1 MGPADH
7 VAITGA
13 KGGSSKPKTPVE
25 APDSLQSTN
34 IGKILIA
41 VGEGEFDEEP
51 TDRDI
56 YLDNTPIMDASGSVN
71 FPGVRWEWRSG
82 SIEQDYIQG
91 IPAIENETTVNV
103 ELRSDNPFARALSNI
118 QLSAVRV
125 RMAWPR
131 LAQQDS
137 SGNTN
142 GYRIEYAIDIAT
154 DGGAYVEA
162 HLGAVD
168 GKTTNGYQR
177 SVRVNLPKATSGW
190 MLRVRRITPNAN
202 SGTVA
207 DTMTIAGYTEIID
220 QKLRYPNTALL
231 YIEFDAQQFQNIPAV
246 TVKCKAKRWPVPTN
260 YDPVARTYA
269 GVWDGTFKQAWTNN
283 PAFVT
288 YGLCVEDR
296 FGLGKRIKSW
306 MVDKW
311 EMYRIAQYCDQQVPN
326 GQGGQEPRF
335 LCDMNLQG
343 RAEAWT
349 LLRDLSAIYRGM
361 VYWAHGSLFM
371 QADMPRAQDIDYVFT
386 RANVIDGEFVYGGAE
401 RNTHYSR
408 ALVSYDNPANNYDTD
423 VIPVTDNTL
432 QRRYRDRPVEISAI
446 GCTRASEAQR
456 RGKWALLSNN
466 QDRTVTFKTGMEG
479 RIPLPG
485 YVIPVADELVAG
497 RPNGGRISAAAGR
510 VVTLDRDTPIKAG
523 DRLILNLPNGT
534 AQARTVQSVAG
545 RAVTVT
551 TAYGV
556 QPEPEL
562 QWAIDYHDLA
572 VQLFRVLKTT
582 RTQEGEYEITAL
594 EFNPSKFAAID
605 TGAKL
610 DERPISVIPVT
621 TVQPPASVTL
631 SSAHMIDQGLA
642 VSTMTIAWPAVEGAV
657 AYDVEWRKDNGNW
670 VRVQRTGA
678 ASVDVVGIYAGAYLA
693 RVRAVSAFDSTSIW
707 KSSALTQLN
716 GKEGLPAAVT
726 FLTTESLLFGIGIK
740 WGFPAGAED
749 TQRTELW
756 YSEGAELDK
765 ATKLADLAY
774 PQNEHVMQ
782 GLRAG
787 QTFYFWVRLVDRTG
801 NVGPWYPVGGA
812 VVSGQASADAGPILE
827 QIAKQITET
836 ELGKELTERID
847 LIDKNGPGSVNER
860 VGEVRN
866 ELNEQIAEVN
876 SSIQSVNDSLTAARD
891 DLQLQINAVDQDV
904 EAAKVALQQQI
915 AAVDQEVD
923 AAKAD
928 LQQQINSVSVLAGSL
943 PYNKD
948 KAYSI
953 NQGTLGADGKLY
965 QALKAV
971 PKNNPPPNATY
982 WTDVGQAIVTAA
994 GTAARVSKVETD
1006 VTTLDGKTT
1015 AQATQLNGL
1024 QTSLTTINQNVTTAQ
1039 QAAEAANTLAGGKGK
1054 VIIQAAAPA
1063 VADRLAQN
1071 LWIDTTGNANTP
1083 KRWSGSAWV
1092 AVTDKAATDA
1102 AAAAASALALAQ
1114 TKADATV
1121 VNNLTLR
1128 VSDAEGKLVA
1138 EGQRLD
1144 GMQTSL
1150 DGKATSAALQQVTS
1164 RVTAT
1169 EGKNATQDQQ
1179 ISSQS
1184 SAIVSLTDSVAK
1196 KAEVSTVQALS
1207 NVVNQQGQDLAAQGQ
1222 SLVSIN
1228 AALPTMGGENLV
1240 YNPSFERQTDNNGVA
1255 QAWWHDR
1262 SSNVGS
1268 SVPSLVPSKLAAGV
1282 AQRLDVTDIPTN
1294 GWARVYLRASLKAI
1308 KVRPGAVYTA
1318 SVYMRGTAGLRI
1330 LAQVYSR
1337 DAAGVN
1343 SVSWPGNRVDA
1354 AETWQR
1360 VSVTFT
1366 ATDQTVDVWPAAV
1379 VYGGAGVTAGF
1390 IEVDQYQLE
1399 EGSQASGWRDNG
1411 QVEAG
1416 NQAAT
1421 AAAVDAMSAKVT
1433 QQGADLASVSSKTT
1447 SLENSL
1453 TTTNGN
1459 VTTAQQAAQA
1469 ASDAAGAKGKVLY
1482 QSTAPAV
1489 ADRLAQ
1495 NLWIDTTGNANT
1507 PKRWNGSTWVAVSD
1521 KVATDAAA
1529 AAASALSQVAT
1540 KAEASAVN
1548 SLTNRVISA
1557 EGTLT
1562 SNSSD
1567 ITQLKNS
1574 LSAAQSFV
1582 AGKAW
1587 EFTGSARGWFGTIS
1601 GSTFV
1606 AGPLFATASNCPNLQ
1621 CNFTPTF
1628 PGAEN
1633 PYLRIRLRR
1642 RNTARAGAQMYW
1654 ANEDGGLAEA
1664 RRMAWTINT
1673 ATTDWQD
1680 IEIDLSGH
1688 TGWTGKNILAIRLD
1702 MMSAADTTGEMDIA
1716 YIAVGR
1722 RSVAASAEAVSSLSS
1737 AVSDADGKLTSQGGS
1752 IVSLQNGLTTTNQG
1766 VTAAQQAAQAAAT
1779 AAGAKGEVI
1788 YGSTAP
1794 AADKRL
1800 AQNLWIDTTGNA
1812 NTPKRWS
1819 GSGWVAVSDKVA
1831 TDAAAAAQSALT
1843 EVAKKA
1849 DASTVQAL
1857 SNVVNQHG
1865 QDLTAQGQS
1874 LTEIKVSI
1882 GQAGGENWIYN
1893 PSFEKQGSNGF
1904 AEGWA
1909 AAGAS
1914 GVNTTASLVAS
1925 AMAAGEIA
1933 QRIDVTGI
1941 SASAWSRIGNPS
1953 ARRIEVTRGTPVTMS
1968 AFVRGTPGVN
1978 VRCEIQFL
1986 NSAGVGISG
1995 VPVAANT
2002 PLTSEFARISH
2013 SVVPPQG
2020 AVRCNYFVTIYGTA
2034 SINAGFME
2042 VDRTQIEFSPV
2053 MTGWRDNG
2061 AVNSAAAAA
2070 TSTAVQN
2077 LSGRVDQTESSLTAQ
2092 SGAVVSLQNG
2102 LTTTN
2107 GNVTAAQQ
2115 AAQAAATAAGAK
2127 GEVIYGAAA
2136 PAADKRL
2143 AQNLWIDTTGN
2154 ANMPK
2159 RWSGSAWVP
2168 VTDKV
2173 ATDAA
2178 AAAASALSQVAN
2190 KADASAVQALTNT
2203 VSQQGQQIT
2212 ADGQAL
2218 VSINAN
2224 LSQRL
2229 DNSPTK
2235 VYQSVFSDMALDK
2248 WVSTNSGAGSTASFS
2263 NVAGNASG
2271 ATLTL
2276 SGGGSNATWW
2286 GASTR
2291 KIRFDPER
2299 LYKLTVRVQ
2308 QLTLGKGAPVTY
2320 AGLDGFAEDGVTRIT
2335 TTGTSGVGSSHYV
2348 VINGRPQPQGEW
2360 VTHTSYVKG
2369 HTVGSETG
2377 GAGAGTVADPKRM
2390 KAGVAWISPMVIA
2403 GYSMVGGD
2411 LAVDFFT
2418 IDDVTEQAQIDSNAT
2433 ATSALTGRVT
2443 LTEQGLTSASGQ
2455 LTELTN
2461 SIGDAGSENL
2471 VFNPSF
2477 EKVDPGTPG
2486 MADGWWYD
2494 GTASGG
2500 RTPTLVQSSLASGF
2514 AQRLDVTGL
2523 TPTTWAR
2530 VYVKSVARFKPVPG
2544 KTYTAS
2550 VYLRGTPG
2558 LRILPQV
2565 YGTSEAGS
2573 GLETW
2578 PGARVDAT
2586 ESWVRLSVTFTPG
2599 SATARIYA
2607 AFVVYGGASVSGGYI
2622 EADRYQIEE
2631 GSRVTGWRDNGQAM
2645 SAQQSATSAAVESLT
2660 STVSQQGSTLSSVG
2674 SRTTSLENSLTTT
2687 NGNVTAAQQAA
2698 QAASDAAGA
2707 KGKVLY
2713 QSTAP
2718 AVADRL
2724 AQNLWIDTTGNA
2736 NTPKRWNGSTWVA
2749 VSDKVA
2755 TDAAAAAAAA
2765 NALAATK
2772 ADASA
2777 VNLLTN
2783 RVSNA
2788 EGVLS
2793 SQSSDIT
2800 QLKNSFGTAQPF
2812 VAGKAWEFIG
2822 STQGWVGTIAG
2833 STFTAGPLFAT
2844 ASKCPNLQCNFTP
2857 AIAGAENPYLRIR
2870 LRRRNTT
2877 RAGAQMYWANEDGGL
2892 AEARRMAWTI
2902 NLTTN
2907 DWQDIEFDLSG
2918 HAGWNGKNI
2927 IAIRLDMMNA
2937 VDSSG
2942 EIDVAYIAVGR
2953 RSAAASAQ
2961 AVASLESNVTQQ
2973 GGKLTAEG
2981 LRIDGL
2987 YTSVGDANAAIQ
2999 NEAKARVDGD
3009 GALSK
3014 QIQTTQ
3020 ASLGTTNAAVQQVA
3034 TAQANMKGML
3044 NAQYTLRVQVNNQY
3058 GVHHFAGF
3066 GIGINEQNGVVQSAF
3081 AVYSDQF
3088 ILLNA
3093 NGGGLSSPF
3102 SVVGGQTFIADA
3114 YIRSASIGNAK
3125 IADGAITAAKI
3136 GVAEIDTLRIRG
3148 NAVTVPVSANNPGN
3162 VLGVGVGQWQ
3172 NLIAIGVQMD
3182 EGGFIT
3188 AQYSCYQGFGSG
3200 IRKYMFQMDINGLVI
3215 AQGGGDWADGF
3226 PNLMG
3231 SIGVGPGY
3239 FVITVKWWGENSGV
3253 GVQNHTL
3260 YAMGT
3265 KR

>member
-1 MGPADH
+1 MGPVH
-7 VAITGA
+7 HLEITGA
-13 KGGSSKPKTPVE
+13 KGGESKPKTPVE
-25 APDSLQSTN
+25 APDSLSSTN
-34 IGKILIA
+34 IAKILLA
-41 VGEGEFDEEP
+41 VGEGEFEGTP

-56 YLDNTPIMDASGSVN
+56 HLDNTPIMDASGNVN
-71 FPGVRWEWRSG
+71 FPGVKWEWRPG
-82 SIEQDYIQG
+82 SVEQEYIQG
-91 IPAIENETTVNV
+91 IPAIESESTVNV
-103 ELRSDNPFARALSNI
+103 ELRSDNPFTRSLSNT

-125 RMAWPR
+125 RMSWPR
-131 LAQQDS
+131 LVSQDS

-202 SGTVA
+202 SGTVG

-260 YDPVARTYA
+260 YDPISRTYA

-288 YGLCVEDR
+288 YGVCVEDR

-326 GQGGQEPRF
+326 GVGGQEPRY

-343 RAEAWT
+343 RADAWS

-371 QADMPRAQDIDYVFT
+371 QADMPRAQDTDYVFT

-423 VIPVTDNTL
+423 VIPVTDNAL

-456 RGKWALLSNN
+456 RGKWALLSNS

-497 RPNGGRISAAAGR
+497 RPNGGRISAVAGH

-551 TAYGV
+551 TAYGM

-642 VSTMTIAWPAVEGAV
+642 VSTMTIAWPGVEGAV

-693 RVRAVSAFDSTSIW
+693 RVRAVSAFDITSIW

-756 YSEGAELDK
+756 YSEGADLDK

-847 LIDKNGPGSVNER
+847 LVDKNGPGSVNER

-876 SSIQSVNDSLTAARD
+876 TSIQSVNDSVTVARD
-891 DLQLQINAVDQDV
+891 ELHQQINAVDQEV
-904 EAAKVALQQQI
+904 AAAKTALGQQI

-953 NQGTLGADGKLY
+953 NQGVLGADGKLY
-965 QALKAV
+965 QALKSV

-1024 QTSLTTINQNVTTAQ
+1024 QTSLTTTNQNVTTAQ

-1207 NVVNQQGQDLAAQGQ
+1207 NVVSQQGQDLAAQGQ

-1255 QAWWHDR
+1255 QGWWHDR

-1268 SVPSLVPSKLAAGV
+1268 SAPSLVPSTLAAGV

-1337 DAAGVN
+1337 DAAGAN
-1343 SVSWPGNRVDA
+1343 GISWAGTRFDA

-1399 EGSQASGWRDNG
+1399 EGSQPSGWRDNG

-1495 NLWIDTTGNANT
+1495 NLWIDTTSNANT
-1507 PKRWNGSTWVAVSD
+1507 PKRWNGTAWVAV
-1521 KVATDAAA
+1521 T
-1529 AAASALSQVAT
+1529 
-1540 KAEASAVN
+1540 
-1548 SLTNRVISA
+1548 
-1557 EGTLT
+1557 
-1562 SNSSD
+1562 
-1567 ITQLKNS
+1567 
-1574 LSAAQSFV
+1574 
-1582 AGKAW
+1582 
-1587 EFTGSARGWFGTIS
+1587 
-1601 GSTFV
+1601 
-1606 AGPLFATASNCPNLQ
+1606 
-1621 CNFTPTF
+1621 
-1628 PGAEN
+1628 
-1633 PYLRIRLRR
+1633 
-1642 RNTARAGAQMYW
+1642 
-1654 ANEDGGLAEA
+1654 
-1664 RRMAWTINT
+1664 
-1673 ATTDWQD
+1673 
-1680 IEIDLSGH
+1680 
-1688 TGWTGKNILAIRLD
+1688 
-1702 MMSAADTTGEMDIA
+1702 
-1716 YIAVGR
+1716 
-1722 RSVAASAEAVSSLSS
+1722 
-1737 AVSDADGKLTSQGGS
+1737 
-1752 IVSLQNGLTTTNQG
+1752 
-1766 VTAAQQAAQAAAT
+1766 
-1779 AAGAKGEVI
+1779 
-1788 YGSTAP
+1788 
-1794 AADKRL
+1794 
-1800 AQNLWIDTTGNA
+1800 
-1812 NTPKRWS
+1812 
-1819 GSGWVAVSDKVA
+1819 DKVA

-1843 EVAKKA
+1843 QVAMKA
-1849 DASTVQAL
+1849 DASALQTLGSTVSQ
-1857 SNVVNQHG
+1857 
-1865 QDLTAQGQS
+1865 QGQQITADGQAITRIDTS
-1874 LTEIKVSI
+1874 LSQVKGDVAANASATAGLSGRVTASENNLISVS
-1882 GQAGGENWIYN
+1882 GQVVQLGNSLGEAGGENLIFN
-1893 PSFEKQGSNGF
+1893 PSFEKVSDTPGV
-1904 AEGWA
+1904 AEGWWYD
-1909 AAGAS
+1909 GT
-1914 GVNTTASLVAS
+1914 GGGRVMSLVAS
-1925 AMAAGEIA
+1925 SMASGLAQRAVIDGLTTTAWFRIYSKSDKRVKVKAGNAYTASLYLRATAGLQVRPQVYGVNAAG
-1933 QRIDVTGI
+1933 
-1941 SASAWSRIGNPS
+1941 SASTNWGPTRADATGDWQRLS
-1953 ARRIEVTRGTPVTMS
+1953 VTFTPQSDTEAVY
-1968 AFVRGTPGVN
+1968 
-1978 VRCEIQFL
+1978 
-1986 NSAGVGISG
+1986 
-1995 VPVAANT
+1995 VAA
-2002 PLTSEFARISH
+2002 
-2013 SVVPPQG
+2013 VVYG
-2020 AVRCNYFVTIYGTA
+2020 STTVGSGFV
-2034 SINAGFME
+2034 E
-2042 VDRTQIEFSPV
+2042 VDRVQLEGGSTA
-2053 MTGWRDNG
+2053 TGWRDNG
-2061 AVNSAAAAA
+2061 QLDAANLAA
-2070 TSTAVQN
+2070 TSSAVDGLASKVTQQGTDLASVSSKTTSLEN
-2077 LSGRVDQTESSLTAQ
+2077 SLS
-2092 SGAVVSLQNG
+2092 
-2102 LTTTN
+2102 TTN
-2107 GNVTAAQQ
+2107 GNVAAAQTAAQN
-2115 AAQAAATAAGAK
+2115 AATLAGSK
-2127 GEVIYGAAA
+2127 GKVIVQSAA
-2136 PAADKRL
+2136 PDVADRV

-2154 ANMPK
+2154 ANMPRRWTGTMWQAVTDKVATEAAAAAQSALSQVATKAEASALQDLSSRTTSNEGSISSQGQSIVSLQGGLSTTNQNVTAVQQAAQAASDLAGGKGKVLYQSAAPAVADRQGQNLWIDTTSNANTPK
-2159 RWSGSAWVP
+2159 RWSGTAWVA

-2178 AAAASALSQVAN
+2178 AAAQSALSQVAT
-2190 KADASAVQALTNT
+2190 KADASSVQALTNNVT
-2203 VSQQGQQIT
+2203 QQGQQLA
-2212 ADGQAL
+2212 ADGQA
-2218 VSINAN
+2218 I
-2224 LSQRL
+2224 
-2229 DNSPTK
+2229 
-2235 VYQSVFSDMALDK
+2235 
-2248 WVSTNSGAGSTASFS
+2248 
-2263 NVAGNASG
+2263 
-2271 ATLTL
+2271 
-2276 SGGGSNATWW
+2276 
-2286 GASTR
+2286 
-2291 KIRFDPER
+2291 
-2299 LYKLTVRVQ
+2299 
-2308 QLTLGKGAPVTY
+2308 
-2320 AGLDGFAEDGVTRIT
+2320 TRIDASLT
-2335 TTGTSGVGSSHYV
+2335 
-2348 VINGRPQPQGEW
+2348 Q
-2360 VTHTSYVKG
+2360 VK
-2369 HTVGSETG
+2369 
-2377 GAGAGTVADPKRM
+2377 ADT
-2390 KAGVAWISPMVIA
+2390 AAN
-2403 GYSMVGGD
+2403 
-2411 LAVDFFT
+2411 
-2418 IDDVTEQAQIDSNAT
+2418 AQ
-2433 ATSALTGRVT
+2433 ATSALTGRVGAN
-2443 LTEQGLTSASGQ
+2443 ESGITSASNQ
-2455 LTELTN
+2455 LTELNN
-2461 SIGDAGSENL
+2461 SIGEVGGENL
-2471 VFNPSF
+2471 VYNSSF
-2477 EKVDPGTPG
+2477 EKESTTPG
-2486 MADGWWYD
+2486 VADEWWYD
-2494 GTASGG
+2494 GSAGTRVPSLVPSTAAPG
-2500 RTPTLVQSSLASGF
+2500 L

-2523 TPTTWAR
+2523 GPSTWAR
-2530 VYVKSVARFKPVPG
+2530 VYVKSTRRFKVTPG

-2550 VYLRGTPG
+2550 VYMRGTAG
-2558 LRILPQV
+2558 LRILLQV
-2565 YGTSEAGS
+2565 YGVNAAGGSTTSWGSSRTDAGEAWTR
-2573 GLETW
+2573 LTHTFT
-2578 PGARVDAT
+2578 VDAAT
-2586 ESWVRLSVTFTPG
+2586 DVVYPSV
-2599 SATARIYA
+2599 
-2607 AFVVYGGASVSGGYI
+2607 VVYGGATATSGFI
-2622 EADRYQIEE
+2622 EADQYQLEA
-2631 GSRVTGWRDNGQAM
+2631 GTRATGWRDNGQVVAL
-2645 SAQQSATSAAVESLT
+2645 QQAATSAAVDSLSSKVT
-2660 STVSQQGSTLSSVG
+2660 QQGSDLASVSSK
-2674 SRTTSLENSLTTT
+2674 TTSLENSLTTT
-2687 NGNVTAAQQAA
+2687 NGNVTTAQQAA
-2698 QAASDAAGA
+2698 QAASDAAGT

-2718 AVADRL
+2718 VAADRL
-2724 AQNLWIDTTGNA
+2724 TQNLWIDTTGNA
-2736 NTPKRWNGSTWVA
+2736 NTPKRWNGTAWV
-2749 VSDKVA
+2749 VVTDKVA
-2755 TDAAAAAAAA
+2755 ADAAAAAQS
-2765 NALAATK
+2765 ALAQVATK

-2777 VNLLTN
+2777 LQTLGST
-2783 RVSNA
+2783 VSQQGGQLN
-2788 EGVLS
+2788 
-2793 SQSSDIT
+2793 SQATSLT
-2800 QLKNSFGTAQPF
+2800 QLKASMGQQPDNLILRGAF
-2812 VAGKAWEFIG
+2812 EDGVSDPW
-2822 STQGWVGTIAG
+2822 
-2833 STFTAGPLFAT
+2833 TAGPVIVGVSAHPS
-2844 ASKCPNLQCNFTP
+2844 ASK
-2857 AIAGAENPYLRIR
+2857 AITFYGNSFCGLERTVL
-2870 LRRRNTT
+2870 TK
-2877 RAGAQMYWANEDGGL
+2877 GG
-2892 AEARRMAWTI
+2892 E
-2902 NLTTN
+2902 
-2907 DWQDIEFDLSG
+2907 QFDLSADIW
-2918 HAGWNGKNI
+2918 AGYMSTGQIARFQMQFFDKAGASISYLDAFALPAGLNTFKTYTGRITAPAGAVSARFVTRLEPSDGTGRTLWCNI
-2927 IAIRLDMMNA
+2927 AA
-2937 VDSSG
+2937 
-2942 EIDVAYIAVGR
+2942 R
-2953 RSAAASAQ
+2953 RVSDAEASNASA
-2961 AVASLESNVTQQ
+2961 VSSLTATVTQQ
-2973 GGKLTAEG
+2973 GGKLTAETQ
-2981 LRIDGL
+2981 RIDGL

-3009 GALSK
+3009 GALSR

-3044 NAQYTLRVQVNNQY
+3044 NAQYTVRVQVNNQY
-3058 GVHHFAGF
+3058 GVHSFAGF

-3081 AVYSDQF
+3081 AIYSDQF

-3102 SVVGGQTFIADA
+3102 SVVGGQTFIADT

-3200 IRKYMFQMDINGLVI
+3200 IRKYQFQMDINGLVI
-3215 AQGGGDWADGF
+3215 AQGGGDWADSF